1 MNILTVIVI
10 AVFIVFI
17 IIGYARGLLRSVFK
31 LVLAVLALVLAY
43 FLTPMVAKLITD
55 YTPIDNYIND
65 KVYEGVEN
73 IARDKVEK
81 ELIEEFGEVKDE
93 LVDSLTAAALEL
105 EPSRN
110 QQINII
116 QQLKL
121 PQFMTDALISNNND
135 EVRAELDA
143 DGFYKYIAYYISYMV
158 MNALSFLLTFTL
170 IQILANIIYMALG
183 VVSKLPIIGGIDR
196 MAGLLFGGLE
206 ALLIVWVILILIS
219 TFANT
224 EVGNNLYTQVNDSD
238 FLTFLYKHNI
248 FNDAI
253 TQISK

>member
-170 IQILANIIYMALG
+170 I
-183 VVSKLPIIGGIDR
+183 
-196 MAGLLFGGLE
+196 
-206 ALLIVWVILILIS
+206 
-219 TFANT
+219 
-224 EVGNNLYTQVNDSD
+224 
-238 FLTFLYKHNI
+238 
-248 FNDAI
+248 
-253 TQISK
+253 